1 MNSILLLNS
10 FLSNFTKT
18 KLRTNDLTNINEVM
32 DLFKEDKNN
41 IIKNFDLNKFK
52 NNLTIENPVY
62 FENTTEENTYNREY
76 KDICTDIVN
85 EDILDYQD
93 LYNFLYIISSTYI
106 DVINDYIKKK
116 NLKEDDIIFVFKG
129 GNIFK
134 LIGEQFWN
142 YLPGKAAEYVIEN
155 YKDYLKRSDIDFT
168 IYINPKLK
176 EFNLYFEELTYIS
189 YLTQI
194 LIRKILNHNKS
205 ICFTW
210 FRYNKI
216 FKQKILL
223 KWLEKLKT
231 SKSITDDTNKFF
243 YNNEFYN
250 ISLIND
256 KAITSVKPYIKQKDK
271 ITEFTD
277 NRLNKIQ
284 YEIDSIDSNF
294 LYTTINKA
302 LEFSIG
308 DLNTKFNLVRTKI
321 NFNMTMID
329 YKTNENIKFP
339 IGGELI
345 DVSIGHKG
353 KWASDKELDHLFDNK
368 NKYLKNIQWKNQQF
382 NIFPNKITKFYITC
396 YSLEYINYDVS
407 KILFKT
413 VKYPWHVRKY
423 KKRLYRLFYTC
434 IVDLFMYGDLK
445 EAFEMKYIKLIQ
457 NFLSNCFNILK
468 KIKKKRFFDKDKKNL
483 ELLLKVR
490 YKVINK
496 LSTLYSINHTFFIID
511 ALNNY
516 FDIFEYILYKY
527 NYIDTYSGKHVFPE
541 NEIDDENKND
551 NINGLHEYLF
561 YIINN
566 INNIYNI
573 IDNIKTYCQD
583 SGAKFNYDTYDSMFL

>member
-32 DLFKEDKNN
+32 DLFKEEKNN

-116 NLKEDDIIFVFKG
+116 KLKKDDILFVFKG

-142 YLPGKAAEYVIEN
+142 YLPGKAAEYIIEN
-155 YKDYLKRSDIDFT
+155 YKAYLKRSDIDFT
-168 IYINPKLK
+168 IYINPKLE

-189 YLTQI
+189 YNTQV
-194 LIRKILNHNKS
+194 LIRNILTHNKS

-231 SKSITDDTNKFF
+231 SKSINEDTNIIF

-250 ISLIND
+250 ISLMDD
-256 KAITSVKPYIKQKDK
+256 KAKTSIKPYIKQKDK
-271 ITEFTD
+271 ITEYTD
-277 NRLNKIQ
+277 NKMNKIQ

-294 LYTTINKA
+294 MYTTINKA

-321 NFNMTMID
+321 N
-329 YKTNENIKFP
+329 
-339 IGGELI
+339 ELPHYL
-345 DVSIGHKG
+345 VEAKYEPGNY
-353 KWASDKELDHLFDNK
+353 NK
-368 NKYLKNIQWKNQQF
+368 
-382 NIFPNKITKFYITC
+382 
-396 YSLEYINYDVS
+396 
-407 KILFKT
+407 
-413 VKYPWHVRKY
+413 
-423 KKRLYRLFYTC
+423 
-434 IVDLFMYGDLK
+434 
-445 EAFEMKYIKLIQ
+445 
-457 NFLSNCFNILK
+457 
-468 KIKKKRFFDKDKKNL
+468 
-483 ELLLKVR
+483 LLL
-490 YKVINK
+490 
-496 LSTLYSINHTFFIID
+496 SPTLQATF
-511 ALNNY
+511 
-516 FDIFEYILYKY
+516 
-527 NYIDTYSGKHVFPE
+527 S
-541 NEIDDENKND
+541 
-551 NINGLHEYLF
+551 NINQANKTKIENQF
-561 YIINN
+561 Y
-566 INNIYNI
+566 
-573 IDNIKTYCQD
+573 
-583 SGAKFNYDTYDSMFL
+583 